1 MDWKKLIAQ
10 NHWVKSSDKNIEVV
24 LEVLTL
30 LFQAEFS
37 NYEDWTGINFSNF
50 NTGLHFSKHFGSA
63 LLNHRYR
70 CMHFQVVT
78 VQKPVKYCK

>member
-50 NTGLHFSKHFGSA
+50 NTGLHFS
-63 LLNHRYR
+63 
-70 CMHFQVVT
+70 
-78 VQKPVKYCK
+78 